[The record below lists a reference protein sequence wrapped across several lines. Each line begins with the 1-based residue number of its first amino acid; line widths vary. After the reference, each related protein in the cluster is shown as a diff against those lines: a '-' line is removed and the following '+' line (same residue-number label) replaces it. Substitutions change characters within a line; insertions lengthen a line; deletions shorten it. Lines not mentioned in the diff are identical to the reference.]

1 MNLKWFSKNIKAV
14 FAEEEAG
21 GGKATPKQQL
31 VKSKKRNPCSDNV
44 FSLASSSGLG
54 SGNGSG
60 DVSIKK
66 DL

>member
-14 FAEEEAG
+14 FAEEEG
-21 GGKATPKQQL
+21 WGKGHPETTASR
-31 VKSKKRNPCSDNV
+31 VKKEIPV
-44 FSLASSSGLG
+44 LITYFPWLAHSGLG